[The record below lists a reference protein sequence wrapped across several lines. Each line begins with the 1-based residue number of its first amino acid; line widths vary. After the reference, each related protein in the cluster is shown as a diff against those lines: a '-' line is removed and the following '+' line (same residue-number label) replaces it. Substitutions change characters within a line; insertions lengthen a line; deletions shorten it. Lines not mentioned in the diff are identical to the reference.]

1 MPTSEAQAHVTSLT
15 KKWKNGPPITVV
27 ATPADLPMDAPGRC
41 PRRVLE
47 GPSLDRGQRPHNDR
61 TEIARTLAHEAIA
74 HYGLRNILGA
84 DEWRRFMANIQLAI
98 KSGNK
103 ALKDIQARV
112 RRAYV
117 DGHGRCNLTEQSG
130 SRRNRREGGGGR
142 HGPGW

>member
-27 ATPADLPMDAPGRC
+27 STPADLPMDAPGDARG
-41 PRRVLE
+41 VYWKGKVWIVA
-47 GPSLDRGQRPHNDR
+47 GPTTTR
-61 TEIARTLAHEAIA
+61 TDIARTLAHEAIA

-103 ALKDIQARV
+103 PLKDIQARV

-117 DGHGRCNLTEQSG
+117 DDSGRL
-130 SRRNRREGGGGR
+130 
-142 HGPGW
+142 